1 MLLTM
6 WTWSVIAERIT
17 ISNCRQSG
25 LLYTSNRIGHTV
37 PFGEAGQVI
46 NLVGGDRS
54 MQDLQMIQQHFA
66 DDVTKLDLDN
76 PDQAI

>member
-1 MLLTM
+1 MPIG
-6 WTWSVIAERIT
+6 SVAAERVT
-17 ISNCRQSG
+17 IATVDKVVTV
-25 LLYTSNRIGHTV
+25 YTSNRIGRTML
-37 PFGEAGQVI
+37 FGEAGRVI

>member
-1 MLLTM
+1 ML
-6 WTWSVIAERIT
+6 
-17 ISNCRQSG
+17 
-25 LLYTSNRIGHTV
+25 
-37 PFGEAGQVI
+37 FGEAGQVI

-66 DDVTKLDLDN
+66 GDMTKLGLDN